1 MLFLQR
7 IAVRFPTNT
16 DPLHTMPT
24 DHPQPQ
30 TNDSVVE
37 SSSLRGEVL
46 VRRDER
52 GIPYIEAGCEE
63 DLYFAQG
70 YATAQDRLWQMDF
83 LRRTAR
89 GELSEVLGP
98 AALEQDKLRRTFG
111 FARLAEALH
120 ARASER
126 ASAALEA
133 YARGVNAFMEGLG
146 PGRLPVE
153 FQVLRYSPRP
163 WTAADSLALGKLFDE
178 SLSMTIDADILR
190 ALLDDLPPERREQL
204 LPETSP
210 LDVLLVGDDS
220 EAGSR
225 ADSLAD
231 AATPRTGEA
240 ERAALT
246 ALLTALRRTRATSG
260 GDGEVG
266 SNSWVVAGNLTASG
280 KPLIANDP
288 HLPPTSPPIWHLV
301 HLSAPGLKAAGVSV
315 PGVPG
320 VMIGHNERI
329 AWALTNLCPDVQDLY
344 FERFAVDD
352 PDTYETPS
360 GPRRAEVH
368 REEIK
373 VRQPAD
379 GSIKTI
385 TLDVKVTRHGPVI
398 FESGTLGLA
407 LRWTALDAEAV
418 DLETF
423 FALDRAADWGEFTAA
438 LAAYNGPPQNFIY
451 ADTDGHIGYY
461 CAGRIPLRK
470 TGDGSL
476 PYDGTTDDGEWVGF
490 VPFEEM
496 PHLFDPLSGII
507 VTANQRVVGHNFP
520 HHLTHNWRVPYRA
533 RRIHELLA
541 GRRGLTAE
549 ELLRVQGD
557 TYSYPDAIFA
567 SEVVGLARPLASGS
581 DDRWRALADDLAGW
595 DGVSSPESKVMPL
608 VTEMRKAFRRHVL
621 ESAIGAERAG
631 LYEWRNEGSLL
642 DRLITERPADWLP
655 EEFTS
660 YESFILACYT
670 EAREALAARLG
681 PEESGW
687 TWGRL
692 ASVRFPHPLE
702 RLGAAGARFAVAP
715 FPQNTGGSMPTVD
728 AGSRVSMRF
737 VADLN
742 DWSDTRL
749 CVPLGESGD
758 PASVNRDDQLEEWR
772 NLSPRAMPFS
782 QETISQAARSVLTMR
797 PPSDS

>member
-1 MLFLQR
+1 
-7 IAVRFPTNT
+7 
-16 DPLHTMPT
+16 MPT
-24 DHPQPQ
+24 DHPKSQ
-30 TNDSVVE
+30 TNDSFIE
-37 SSSLRGEVL
+37 LSSLRGEVS

-52 GIPYIEAGCEE
+52 GVPYIEAGCEE

-70 YATAQDRLWQMDF
+70 YAAAQDRLWQMDL

-89 GELSEVLGP
+89 GELSEVFG
-98 AALEQDKLRRTFG
+98 AATLEQDKLRRTFG
-111 FARLAEALH
+111 FARLAEALL
-120 ARASER
+120 AR
-126 ASAALEA
+126 ASAAAAGALQA
-133 YARGVNAFMEGLG
+133 YARGVNAFMEGLD
-146 PGRLPVE
+146 PKLLPAE
-153 FQVLRYSPRP
+153 FQVLRYAPRP

-178 SLSMTIDADILR
+178 SLSMSMDADIFR
-190 ALLDDLPPERREQL
+190 ALLDDLSPERRAQL

-210 LDVLLVGDDS
+210 LDVLLVGDDA
-220 EAGSR
+220 EAGGR
-225 ADSLAD
+225 AP
-231 AATPRTGEA
+231 AALPPTGKDK
-240 ERAALT
+240 RAALI

-288 HLPPTSPPIWHLV
+288 HLPPTSPSIWHLV

-329 AWALTNLCPDVQDLY
+329 AWALTNLSPDVQDIY
-344 FERFAVDD
+344 FERFAEDD
-352 PDTYETPS
+352 PDIYETPS
-360 GPRRAEVH
+360 GTCRAEVR

-379 GSIKTI
+379 GSTETVI
-385 TLDVKVTRHGPVI
+385 LDVKVTRHGPVI
-398 FESGTLGLA
+398 YESGTLGIA
-407 LRWTALDAEAV
+407 LRWTALDAAAV

-423 FALDRAADWGEFTAA
+423 LALDRAADWGEFTAA
-438 LAAYNGPPQNFIY
+438 LAGYNGPPQNFIY
-451 ADTDGHIGYY
+451 ADTDGHIGYH

-496 PHLFDPLSGII
+496 PHLFDPPSGVI
-507 VTANQRVVGHNFP
+507 VTANQRVVGHDYP

-541 GRRGLTAE
+541 GRRGMTVE
-549 ELLRVQGD
+549 DLLRVQGD

-567 SEVVGLARPLASGS
+567 SEVVKLARPLASGS
-581 DDRWRALADDLAGW
+581 DDRWRELADALEGW
-595 DGVSSPESKVMPL
+595 DGISAPESKVMPL
-608 VTEMRKAFRRHVL
+608 VTEMRKAFRRQVL
-621 ESAIGAERAG
+621 ESALGAERAG
-631 LYEWRNEGSLL
+631 LYEWRNEGSFL

-655 EEFTS
+655 GEFIS
-660 YESFILACYT
+660 YESFILACYS
-670 EAREALAARLG
+670 EARDALASRLG

-687 TWGRL
+687 TWGKL
-692 ASVRFPHPLE
+692 ASVRFPHLLE

-728 AGSRVSMRF
+728 AGARVSMRF

-749 CVPLGESGD
+749 CIPLGESGD
-758 PASVNRDDQLEEWR
+758 PSSVNYADQLEEWR
-772 NLSPRAMPFS
+772 NRSPRAMPFS
-782 QETISQAARSVLTMR
+782 RKTISQAAQSVLTMR
-797 PPSDS
+797 PPSGS

>member
-1 MLFLQR
+1 
-7 IAVRFPTNT
+7 
-16 DPLHTMPT
+16 MPT
-24 DHPQPQ
+24 DLPKSQ
-30 TNDSVVE
+30 TNDSFVE
-37 SSSLRGEVL
+37 LSSLRGEVL

-52 GIPYIEAGCEE
+52 GVPYIEAGCEE

-70 YATAQDRLWQMDF
+70 YTAAQDRLWQMDL

-111 FARLAEALH
+111 FVRLAEALL
-120 ARASER
+120 ARASAGTR
-126 ASAALEA
+126 AALEA
-133 YARGVNAFMEGLG
+133 YARGVNAFMAGLD
-146 PGRLPVE
+146 PSRLPAE
-153 FQVLRYSPRP
+153 FQVLRYAPRP
-163 WTAADSLALGKLFDE
+163 WTATDSLALGKLFDE
-178 SLSMTIDADILR
+178 SLSMTMDADILR
-190 ALLDDLPPERREQL
+190 ALLDDLSPERREQL

-210 LDVLLVGDDS
+210 LDVLLVGDDT
-220 EAGSR
+220 EA
-225 ADSLAD
+225 
-231 AATPRTGEA
+231 AAPAAALPSTGEA

-246 ALLTALRRTRATSG
+246 ALLTALRRARATSG

-266 SNSWVVAGNLTASG
+266 SNSWVVAGELTASG

-288 HLPPTSPPIWHLV
+288 HLPPTSPSIWHLV

-329 AWALTNLCPDVQDLY
+329 AWALTNLCPDVQDIY
-344 FERFAVDD
+344 FERFAADD
-352 PDTYETPS
+352 PHTYETPS
-360 GPRRAEVH
+360 GPRRAEVR

-379 GSIKTI
+379 GSTETV

-398 FESGTLGLA
+398 FESGTLAIA

-423 FALDRAADWGEFTAA
+423 IALNRAADWGEFTKA
-438 LAAYNGPPQNFIY
+438 LATYNGPPQNFIY
-451 ADTDGHIGYY
+451 ADVDGHIGYY
-461 CAGRIPLRK
+461 SAGRIPVRR

-476 PYDGTTDDGEWVGF
+476 PYDGTTDDGEWIGF

-496 PHLFDPLSGII
+496 PHLFDPPSGTI
-507 VTANQRVVGHNFP
+507 VTANQRVVGQNYP

-533 RRIHELLA
+533 RRIYELLA
-541 GRRGLTAE
+541 GGRELTAE
-549 ELLRVQGD
+549 DFLRVQGD
-557 TYSYPDAIFA
+557 TYSYPDVIFA
-567 SEVVGLARPLASGS
+567 SEVVELARPLASGS
-581 DDRWRALADDLAGW
+581 DSWRGLADALEGW
-595 DGVSSPESKVMPL
+595 DGVSSAESKVMPL
-608 VTEMRKAFRRHVL
+608 VTEMRKAFRQHVL
-621 ESAIGAERAG
+621 ESAIGAERAA
-631 LYEWRNEGSLL
+631 LYEWRNEGSFL

-655 EEFTS
+655 EAFTS
-660 YESFILACYT
+660 YESFILACYD
-670 EAREALAARLG
+670 EAREVLAARLG

-702 RLGAAGARFAVAP
+702 RLGTAGARFAVAP
-715 FPQNTGGSMPTVD
+715 FPQHTGGSMPTVN

-737 VADLN
+737 VVDLH

-749 CVPLGESGD
+749 CIPLGESGD
-758 PASVNRDDQLEEWR
+758 PSSVNRDDQLEEWR
-772 NLSPRAMPFS
+772 NLSPRALPFS
-782 QETISQAARSVLTMR
+782 PETISRAARSLLTMR
-797 PPSDS
+797 PPSGS